1 MSRWSDS
8 DDVSRGDAYDSRWKQ
23 LEADGQSIHGE
34 ADLIEALLASRHPG
48 SGQPGSGDIPSV
60 LDAGCGTGRVAIEL
74 ARRGLDV
81 VGVDLDPAMLDTAR
95 EKAPHVEWHMGD
107 LTEVQLGKTFDLVA
121 LPGNVMIF
129 LVPHTEARVLSNLTA
144 HLRPAGR
151 LVAGFQLGTD
161 HLSLES
167 YDTAATAAGLTLE
180 QRWSSW
186 GRDPFEGGDYA
197 VSLHRRHDT
206 LR

>member
-8 DDVSRGDAYDSRWKQ
+8 DDVNRGDAYDSRWKQ

-34 ADLIEALLASRHPG
+34 ADLIEVLLAGGHHDP
-48 SGQPGSGDIPSV
+48 DAVPSV

-74 ARRGLDV
+74 ARRGFDV

-107 LTEVQLGKTFDLVA
+107 LAEVQLGKTFDVVA

-129 LVPHTEARVLSNLTA
+129 LAPHTEGRVLSNLTT

-151 LVAGFQLGTD
+151 LITGFQLGTD
-161 HLSLES
+161 HLSLPA
-167 YDTAATAAGLTLE
+167 YDAAASSAGLTLE
-180 QRWSSW
+180 QRWSTW
-186 GRDPFEGGDYA
+186 GRDPFEGGDYV

-206 LR
+206 LQ

>member
-1 MSRWSDS
+1 MSRWRDS
-8 DDVSRGDAYDSRWKQ
+8 DDVDRGDAYDSRWSQ

-34 ADLIEALLASRHPG
+34 ADLIEALLAGGHRGGGHPA
-48 SGQPGSGDIPSV
+48 SGDVSSV

-81 VGVDLDPAMLDTAR
+81 VGVELDPVMLDTAR
-95 EKAPHVEWHMGD
+95 AKSSDVEWHRGD
-107 LTEVQLGKTFDLVA
+107 LTEVQLGKTFDVVA

-129 LVPHTEARVLSNLTA
+129 LAPHTEGRVLRNLTA

-151 LVAGFQLGTD
+151 LVAGFQLGAD
-161 HLSLES
+161 HLSLEN
-167 YDTAATAAGLTLE
+167 YDAAASAAGLTLE
-180 QRWSSW
+180 QRWSTW
-186 GRDPFEGGDYA
+186 GRDPFDGGDYA

-206 LR
+206 LQ